1 MTNESGLEPRGV
13 AVLIQAYM
21 PERKAALIALP
32 DNVASQVAMV
42 DLRATVIAVGPIAWQ
57 DEGVYERRWYSL
69 WLLKHWKPI
78 PRANVGDKVLV
89 TKFAGIMA
97 LGLADGKQYRLINDR
112 DVYCRIT
119 AEES

>member
-1 MTNESGLEPRGV
+1 MINESGLDPRGV

-21 PERKAALIALP
+21 PERKQALIELP
-32 DNVASQVAMV
+32 KSVESQVAMV
-42 DLRATVIAVGPIAWQ
+42 DLRATVIDVAPCAWQ
-57 DEGVYERRWYSL
+57 DEGMYERRWYSL
-69 WLLKHWKPI
+69 WLLKHWVPI
-78 PRANVGDKVLV
+78 PRAKVGDKVLV

-97 LGLADGKQYRLINDR
+97 VGPADGKQYRLVNDR